1 MPTPAL
7 PRPYALRLPLRA
19 LTAALLACAAAFAAP
34 PDAIAETAAPVEA
47 RGLADQLVS
56 RAMGLLGVP
65 YKWGGNAPETG
76 LDCSGLVRH
85 VFEDAAGLVLPR
97 RAMEMSRA
105 GAPVGRG
112 ELQPGDLVFF
122 NTLRRAFSHVGIYIG
137 DGRFVHAP
145 SSGGKVRVERIA
157 GSYWANRFNGGRRL
171 IDSGDDGDAGPAI
184 AAAGLGP
191 SAAALSAASA
201 GVSSAMAGVSSAM
214 AGVSSAVAGAASGAA
229 GIASAG
235 VYPARNTAQAGARQ
249 ALGPAPVPSQ
259 RTQPQVAG
267 PVAFPFDTG
276 Y

>member
-7 PRPYALRLPLRA
+7 PRAYPIRLPLRA
-19 LTAALLACAAAFAAP
+19 LTSALVACTVAFAAP
-34 PDAIAETAAPVEA
+34 PAAIAETPAAVEA
-47 RGLADQLVS
+47 QGLADQLVS
-56 RAMGLLGVP
+56 RALGLLGVP

-97 RAMEMSRA
+97 RALEMSRA

-112 ELQPGDLVFF
+112 DLQPGDLVFF

-145 SSGGKVRVERIA
+145 SSGGKVRVEHISGR
-157 GSYWANRFNGGRRL
+157 YWANRFNGGRRL
-171 IDSGDDGDAGPAI
+171 IDPGDEGEAGAAI

-191 SAAALSAASA
+191 GAAALSAASS
-201 GVSSAMAGVSSAM
+201 GVSSAV
-214 AGVSSAVAGAASGAA
+214 AGVSSAVAGVTSAAASLASNGGHPALNAA
-229 GIASAG
+229 
-235 VYPARNTAQAGARQ
+235 RAGARQ
-249 ALGPAPVPSQ
+249 SFTAAPAPST
-259 RTQPQVAG
+259 RAQPRVAG
-267 PVAFPFDTG
+267 TVAFPFDTG